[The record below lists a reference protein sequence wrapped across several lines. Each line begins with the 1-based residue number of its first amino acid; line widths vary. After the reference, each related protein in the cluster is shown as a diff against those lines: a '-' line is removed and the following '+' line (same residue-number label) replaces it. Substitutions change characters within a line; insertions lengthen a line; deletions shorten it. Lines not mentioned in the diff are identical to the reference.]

1 MVTEEE
7 VVHLQGVEE
16 RITYITLNVRMSL
29 NITLILKR
37 SLKDIYTFH
46 NRTN

>member
-16 RITYITLNVRMSL
+16 RIMYIY
-29 NITLILKR
+29 IR
-37 SLKDIYTFH
+37 SLKDAIYTQSYVC
-46 NRTN
+46 TYVYE